1 MKPGPRP
8 HGLLSGSTSLPGL
21 EGEEDMGSRQGWG
34 FQAGGTGGEARGW
47 GVSRAWRW
55 WGVGCGADPH
65 TVCGSLRRHVSAIN
79 RLAQGNFFFWD
90 YGNAFLLEAHRA
102 GERGEVAR
110 GQGCGWW
117 GLGLAGAQCLQV
129 TLGGSLSHRSRRGE
143 ARCQQDGVPLSLICP
158 AYYGVSHGPFQH
170 LGLKTPPDH
179 NSGHVL
185 RLMPSPEWPQP

>member
-1 MKPGPRP
+1 MFSMKPGPRP

-102 GERGEVAR
+102 GERGDGKGPGVWLVGPRPRWGSVSPGDTGWVSVPQEPTWGSPVPAR
-110 GQGCGWW
+110 WSSAIPHMSSILW
-117 GLGLAGAQCLQV
+117 GE
-129 TLGGSLSHRSRRGE
+129 SR
-143 ARCQQDGVPLSLICP
+143 ALP
-158 AYYGVSHGPFQH
+158 ASGPED
-170 LGLKTPPDH
+170 PP
-179 NSGHVL
+179 
-185 RLMPSPEWPQP
+185 